1 MVEKFYLVVGN
12 ACTLVP
18 TIFRWHGKREFKWN
32 FHFLFSHDIEKQI
45 WVLLFVFRFRPT
57 LKNGF
62 ELRIFRFSFSQHF
75 EKRLWISVFVFRLI
89 FASLWKTDMTF
100 AFRSSFSHYFESG
113 FEFRFSFSHH
123 FDKQI
128 WISFVIF
135 AWLEK
140 QITAPGQSF
149 EAPATPSGLTGA
161 CTFYVT
167 ESKWIFP
174 SPGPKWVVNSAPP
187 SPNDMSYTHT
197 VLPFLTMDDKWCDD
211 SREKTRSR
219 NTCISSMEKK
229 NDEHLNTLQLEVT
242 KCEITKN
249 NKSSFTV
256 FWSFCRMTKCLS
268 CRHFQDTTNDCS
280 ISY

>member
-1 MVEKFYLVVGN
+1 MVGKFYLVVGN

-32 FHFLFSHDIEKQI
+32 FHFSFSHDIEKQI

-62 ELRIFRFSFSQHF
+62 ELRIFRFSFSQNF

-161 CTFYVT
+161 FMNFPLPGDKVS
-167 ESKWIFP
+167 SKL
-174 SPGPKWVVNSAPP
+174 PP
-187 SPNDMSYTHT
+187 SPSPMICLTHTRYSLFQQWMTNDM
-197 VLPFLTMDDKWCDD
+197 M
-211 SREKTRSR
+211 
-219 NTCISSMEKK
+219 IAAKK
-229 NDEHLNTLQLEVT
+229 HAAITTLAYPRWRRKMTNIWTLY
-242 KCEITKN
+242 N
-249 NKSSFTV
+249 LKSQNA
-256 FWSFCRMTKCLS
+256 R
-268 CRHFQDTTNDCS
+268 
-280 ISY
+280 